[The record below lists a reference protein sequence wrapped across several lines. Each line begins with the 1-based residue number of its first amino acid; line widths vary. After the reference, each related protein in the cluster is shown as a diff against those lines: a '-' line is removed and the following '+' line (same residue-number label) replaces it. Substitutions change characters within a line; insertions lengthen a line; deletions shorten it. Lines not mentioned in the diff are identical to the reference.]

1 LGTAA
6 GTLILATATF
16 ASVRSANKV
25 ARVAERSFEFG
36 LRPILAPSRLQDPKQ
51 RIMFVDR
58 HWMSV
63 DGGHAGVEL
72 ADGVVYLAMP
82 VRNVGNGIAVIES
95 WLPFAGQLTVGDVGI
110 EVEHFRPQTRS
121 LWIPPGDVGFWQAA
135 LRDETEEIF
144 GVISEAIGEGAVT
157 VELLYRDHEGG
168 QRTVTRF
175 SFIRDDG
182 DARWWVSMSRHQTL
196 DDART
201 R

>member
-1 LGTAA
+1 
-6 GTLILATATF
+6 
-16 ASVRSANKV
+16 
-25 ARVAERSFEFG
+25 
-36 LRPILAPSRLQDPKQ
+36 
-51 RIMFVDR
+51 MFVDR

-82 VRNVGNGIAVIES
+82 VRNVGNGIAVIEILG
-95 WLPFAGQLTVGDVGI
+95 LPFAGQLTVGDVGI

-144 GVISEAIGEGAVT
+144 GVIAEAIGEGAVT

-168 QRTVTRF
+168 RTVTRF
-175 SFIRDDG
+175 SLSATTETPVG
-182 DARWWVSMSRHQTL
+182 GSRCPATRRSTTL
-196 DDART
+196 FMHAVADRCGRT
-201 R
+201 RPVAPTGRRQYRSAGS